1 PGCARSPPVRR
12 RMRGR
17 AGRSAWRQRGVH
29 LLSVRRKRRGRGLL
43 SYPSCSPQ
51 DRRENKVGVIPGKP
65 RSARRICAC
74 TLSRSPSRL
83 RVHLEAN
90 MPRREVKAS
99 ADVFVGCSS
108 QFLKLPW
115 KPSPR
120 EIITKAFES
129 RVLADGSTLH
139 VNIWDDW
146 SKRHAGFEIF
156 GMLDLA
162 AKT

>member
-1 PGCARSPPVRR
+1 
-12 RMRGR
+12 
-17 AGRSAWRQRGVH
+17 
-29 LLSVRRKRRGRGLL
+29 
-43 SYPSCSPQ
+43 
-51 DRRENKVGVIPGKP
+51 
-65 RSARRICAC
+65 
-74 TLSRSPSRL
+74 
-83 RVHLEAN
+83 
-90 MPRREVKAS
+90 MPRGEVKAS

-120 EIITKAFES
+120 EIITKALEG

-139 VNIWDDW
+139 VNVWDDW

-162 AKT
+162 AKTHEWGVVIFVPTISRAE